1 MDEFLDQFLS
11 SSPWSDA
18 NITEKLSWVGNGSA
32 VTNGLLT
39 DSLGNYKGDAK
50 NFPISL
56 ITGSHITESLTAQ
69 NTSMLDGDG
78 CGSNYVPLQKDG
90 LNNSSLSGILNGN
103 CKYMGELTNSVPNLS
118 KVNNTSSELLSA
130 AGVSSKSAHMTIES
144 GSVGSNDSETSGFQS
159 CHIDSQ
165 PLTSMPPLWPSSS
178 HGDVSSLPPVAMH
191 DKPQIF
197 GLQGEYMGTDANVLH
212 NRYDDKILQIGD
224 LPAPMHVNGRD
235 ELHNH
240 QYLPS
245 FSTGQHNQ
253 LADMLSEGNTVK
265 YFADQSSVSQLQHAS
280 NVTAGNCNGVA
291 KPRMR
296 ARRGQATDPHSIAER
311 LRREKI
317 AERMK
322 NLQEL
327 VPNSNKTDK
336 ASMLDEIIEYV
347 KFLQLQVK
355 VLSMSRLGAAGAV
368 VPLITDK
375 SEGSAGL
382 ILSQSNGVESDPFE
396 SPDNIAFEEEV
407 AKLMESNMTTAMQF
421 LQSKGLCIMPIA
433 LATAI
438 SGRKPSSGPIAADPK
453 KPIPRNGL
461 AYQNNGP
468 STGNSQ
474 MSSDANGGTNDCNG
488 QLVKQEK

>member
-18 NITEKLSWVGNGSA
+18 NVTEKLSWVGNGSA
-32 VTNGLLT
+32 VTNGVLT
-39 DSLGNYKGDAK
+39 DSLGDYKGDAK

-56 ITGSHITESLTAQ
+56 IPGSHIIESLTAQ
-69 NTSMLDGDG
+69 NTSML
-78 CGSNYVPLQKDG
+78 DG

-103 CKYMGELTNSVPNLS
+103 CKYMGELTNSVPNMS
-118 KVNNTSSELLSA
+118 KVNTSSPELLSA
-130 AGVSSKSAHMTIES
+130 AGVSSKSTHMPIES
-144 GSVGSNDSETSGFQS
+144 GSVGSNDSETSGYQS
-159 CHIDSQ
+159 CLIDSQ

-178 HGDVSSLPPVAMH
+178 HGDVSSLPPVTMH

-197 GLQGEYMGTDANVLH
+197 GLQGEYMGNDANVLH
-212 NRYDDKILQIGD
+212 NGYDDKILQIGD
-224 LPAPMHVNGRD
+224 LPAPMHSNGRD
-235 ELHNH
+235 ELNN

-245 FSTGQHNQ
+245 FSTGQRNQ
-253 LADMLSEGNTVK
+253 LADMFTEGNTIK

-280 NVTAGNCNGVA
+280 TVTAGNCNGVA

-317 AERMK
+317 SERMK

-396 SPDNIAFEEEV
+396 SSDNIAFEQEV

-438 SGRKPSSGPIAADPK
+438 SGRKPSSGSIAADSK
-453 KPIPRNGL
+453 KPILRNGL

-468 STGNSQ
+468 GTGNSQ
-474 MSSDANGGTNDCNG
+474 MSPDANGGSSQECTQTNGCNG